1 MSKRLQPIKLD
12 TAINIIRSW
21 QDTFNMMN
29 FALGYVVAGLQQHQA
44 IDKTRDA
51 ELKKYRCRAIT
62 DILSE
67 HRCRARAVTVSFDTI
82 IRIDN
87 IVH

>member
-44 IDKTRDA
+44 IDETRDA
-51 ELKKYRCRAIT
+51 ELKEYRNQALAAKICKIMK
-62 DILSE
+62 
-67 HRCRARAVTVSFDTI
+67 HRCRARAVTVSFDT
-82 IRIDN
+82 N